1 MADRSKTV
9 VYAALIGNVFIA
21 ISKFIVAV
29 ISGSSSMLSEA
40 IHSTV
45 DTSNQVLMLVGMHRA
60 GKPATH
66 KHPFGHGREIYFW
79 SFIVSL
85 VIFALGGGM
94 SLIDGWQHVR
104 HPESLSSASW
114 SYLVLAI
121 SALFEGTSWLIGVRE
136 FRRRRKVSKTFWEQ
150 FRRSK
155 DPAVFTV
162 ILEDSAALIG
172 IAIAFLGIWMAH
184 HWQKPIFDGIASL
197 LIGVLL
203 IVVAYLLGN
212 EVMDLLIGEAADPE
226 VLRTINQIVAADPD
240 IETAG
245 DPLTMQLAPH
255 QILLNMDLR
264 FRDGLTRNQIESV
277 IDRLEASI
285 RDRVPE
291 VTRIFLEAESLKK
304 NPAPHMQKAS

>member
-9 VYAALIGNVFIA
+9 VYAALIGNAFIA

-60 GKPATH
+60 SKPATH

-94 SLIDGWQHVR
+94 SLVDGWQHIR

-121 SALFEGTSWLIGVRE
+121 SAVFEGTSWLIGVRE

-155 DPAVFTV
+155 DPSVFTV

-240 IETAG
+240 VETAG

-277 IDRLEASI
+277 IDRLEAAI

-304 NPAPHMQKAS
+304 NPSPQMQKAS

>member
-1 MADRSKTV
+1 MADRSKIV
-9 VYAALIGNVFIA
+9 VYVALFGNILIA
-21 ISKFIVAV
+21 ISKFIVAA

-45 DTSNQVLMLVGMHRA
+45 DTSNQLLMLVGMHRA
-60 GKPATH
+60 GKPATP

-85 VIFALGGGM
+85 VIFALGGGL
-94 SLIDGWQHVR
+94 SLVEGWQHIR
-104 HPESLSSASW
+104 HPQPLTSASW
-114 SYLVLAI
+114 SYLVLGI
-121 SALFEGTSWLIGVRE
+121 SAVFEGTSWFIGVRE

-150 FRRSK
+150 FKRSK
-155 DPAVFTV
+155 DPSVFTV

-172 IAIAFLGIWMAH
+172 IAIAFLGIWSSH
-184 HWQKPIFDGIASL
+184 HWQKPMFDGIASL

-240 IETAG
+240 VETAG

-277 IDRLEASI
+277 IDRLETAI

-304 NPAPHMQKAS
+304 SPSQHLQKAS

>member
-45 DTSNQVLMLVGMHRA
+45 DTSNQLLMLVGMHRA

-79 SFIVSL
+79 SFIVAL

-94 SLIDGWQHVR
+94 SLIEGWHHIR
-104 HPESLSSASW
+104 HPEPLSSASW

-121 SALFEGTSWLIGVRE
+121 SAVFEGTSWLIGVRE

-203 IVVAYLLGN
+203 IVVAYVLGN

-240 IETAG
+240 VETAG

-277 IDRLEASI
+277 IDRLETAI

-291 VTRIFLEAESLKK
+291 VTRYS
-304 NPAPHMQKAS
+304 

>member
-9 VYAALIGNVFIA
+9 VYTALIGNALIA
-21 ISKFIVAV
+21 ISKFIVAG
-29 ISGSSSMLSEA
+29 ISGSSSMFSEA

-45 DTSNQVLMLVGMHRA
+45 DTSNQLLMLVGMSRA
-60 GKPATH
+60 DKPATP
-66 KHPFGHGREIYFW
+66 KHPFGHGRELYFW

-85 VIFALGGGM
+85 LIFALGGGA
-94 SLIDGWQHVR
+94 SLHEGWQRIH
-104 HPESLSSASW
+104 HPEQLTSASW
-114 SYLVLAI
+114 SYFVLGI
-121 SALFEGTSWLIGVRE
+121 SFVFEGTSWFIGVRE

-155 DPAVFTV
+155 DPSVFTV

-172 IAIAFLGIWMAH
+172 IAIAFLGIWTSH

-240 IETAG
+240 VETAG

-264 FRDGLTRNQIESV
+264 FREGLNRNQIESV
-277 IDRLEASI
+277 IDRLEAAI

-304 NPAPHMQKAS
+304 SPTSHMQKAS